1 MSRAAAKPRT
11 SALFTALFTGGLGV
25 LLGFF
30 GVRWVAQN
38 GSLRPLLDALG
49 PYDLLAL
56 PLLYLMVIAIH
67 ELGHLAGG
75 MSRGMRFLILI
86 VGPLRFTRG
95 ADGIRFDWFWNAG
108 TLGGLA
114 AAVPDPEKPA
124 EPQLRRLM
132 LGGPLAS
139 LLLALF
145 AALLAL
151 QLDGRPGAY
160 AVLISA
166 FSALIF
172 LLTATPFRAG
182 GFLSDGMQY
191 LEMLRG
197 GEAVRSRILLTALL
211 GQSMSGVRPRDTDG
225 EILRQVLDSPDR
237 EPLRRLS
244 AELLA
249 FLRNW
254 DSGVVD
260 AAEIHLLAIE
270 SGIDDYPDG
279 FRQVLAIELALFA
292 ALQRGD
298 AASARAWMQRAKGGV
313 VDEAR
318 RELAEAATAFV
329 EGDNSITR
337 QALDRGLS
345 RLRQASDSG
354 LAVMT
359 RDQLAALQSRLKPPS
374 NSLNVTS
381 TADASS
387 SSLVGT
393 GL

>member
-1 MSRAAAKPRT
+1 MSRAAAKPKT
-11 SALFTALFTGGLGV
+11 SALFTALFTGGLGA
-25 LLGFF
+25 LAGFL
-30 GVRWVAQN
+30 VMRWVAQS
-38 GSLRPLLDALG
+38 GSLRPLLDVLG
-49 PYDLLAL
+49 PWDLLVL
-56 PLLYLMVIAIH
+56 PLLYLLVIAIH

-75 MSRGMRFLILI
+75 ISRGMRFLILI

-95 ADGIRFDWFWNAG
+95 ADGIRFDWFWNLG

-124 EPQLRRLM
+124 EPQLRRLI
-132 LGGPLAS
+132 LGGPMAS
-139 LLLALF
+139 LLLALL

-197 GEAVRSRILLTALL
+197 GEAVRSRVLLTALI

-225 EILRQVLDSPDR
+225 TILQQVLDSSDR

-249 FLRNW
+249 FFRSW
-254 DSGVVD
+254 DSGD
-260 AAEIHLLAIE
+260 IAAAEIHLLAIE
-270 SGIDDYPDG
+270 NGIDDYPDG
-279 FRQVLAIELALFA
+279 FRQVLAIELALFD

-298 AASARAWMQRAKGGV
+298 AAGSRGWMQRAKGGV
-313 VDEAR
+313 VDGSR
-318 RELAEAATAFV
+318 RGLAEAATAFV
-329 EGDNSITR
+329 EGDTSRAR
-337 QALDRGLS
+337 QALDQAMS
-345 RLRQASDSG
+345 ALRRASDPG
-354 LAVMT
+354 VAVMT
-359 RDQLAALQSRLKPPS
+359 RDQLVGLQSRLEMPNTS
-374 NSLNVTS
+374 QNVTS